1 MEPCR
6 KNITMKCRITRD
18 KKGMDKGMFPFYYL
32 HLEKEDE
39 KRVFLLAARRR
50 KKSTTANY
58 LISTDP
64 TDLSRNGNSFMA
76 KVRSNAL
83 GTMFTVFDN
92 GDNPKKAAVVGDG
105 IRQELAAI
113 IYGPRKMTII
123 IPGLYE
129 NAGRKEL
136 RPISEKDSI
145 LERYKSHRMEEMII
159 LNNKQPQWNEDTQSY
174 VLNFHGRVTQASV
187 KNFQIVHHLNRKG
200 LCEFEVSNLSPDF
213 KGGHAIWANQ
223 QRDLHNGLSLPAVAD
238 SSVRNCNEFVSWQI
252 GVRVIEIAVNDK
264 HLLIRQES
272 DLPLPAEVEEIF
284 VQVHTPS
291 QTIRDIYE
299 HRNHST
305 HKRIWDESFSDE
317 AAQSSAWFSSIELC
331 DRLLSDRSQ
340 RTKFDQLVT
349 RRFDAVV
356 LDDLYNPCGLLHTG
370 LQRSIFIYW
379 SMTGMRTE
387 SAWSHHSPS
396 PPSYIPVPGTG
407 FTDELDFWERTTN
420 LAAYL
425 RALYVHQHV
434 VLRRID
440 SLAEKHFPGK
450 LTEAFYMERNA
461 SINFVNHPPI
471 FDFARPYM
479 PRVNFVGG
487 LHCRKPQPLP
497 KDLESFVKK
506 ANNNDGFVVISSGRS
521 QQWKYAPEDVTTNL
535 LAAIAE
541 KPNIQF
547 IWQYDGKKLKSTPDN
562 LFVQSW
568 LPLQDLLGHEKC
580 KAHVSNGGLNSVIE
594 SMWHGKYRPKWN
606 QFISAINRVYVQHYK
621 DEALI
626 FQVGKD

>member
-1 MEPCR
+1 MFGLLILMCGYVTTSMAADVLLMPSSLFPVHR
-6 KNITMKCRITRD
+6 QTMI
-18 KKGMDKGMFPFYYL
+18 P
-32 HLEKEDE
+32 
-39 KRVFLLAARRR
+39 LA
-50 KKSTTANY
+50 
-58 LISTDP
+58 
-64 TDLSRNGNSFMA
+64 
-76 KVRSNAL
+76 
-83 GTMFTVFDN
+83 
-92 GDNPKKAAVVGDG
+92 
-105 IRQELAAI
+105 
-113 IYGPRKMTII
+113 
-123 IPGLYE
+123 
-129 NAGRKEL
+129 KEL
-136 RPISEKDSI
+136 I
-145 LERYKSHRMEEMII
+145 
-159 LNNKQPQWNEDTQSY
+159 
-174 VLNFHGRVTQASV
+174 GRGHKVTW
-187 KNFQIVHHLNRKG
+187 FEYGLRK
-200 LCEFEVSNLSPDF
+200 
-213 KGGHAIWANQ
+213 
-223 QRDLHNGLSLPAVAD
+223 
-238 SSVRNCNEFVSWQI
+238 
-252 GVRVIEIAVNDK
+252 
-264 HLLIRQES
+264 S
-272 DLPLPAEVEEIF
+272 DLPLPSEVEEIF
-284 VQVHTPS
+284 VRVQTPS

-305 HKRIWDESFSDE
+305 HKRIWDDNFSDE

-340 RTKFDQLVT
+340 RTQFDQLVT

-487 LHCRKPQPLP
+487 LHCQKPQPLP
-497 KDLESFVKK
+497 K
-506 ANNNDGFVVISSGRS
+506 
-521 QQWKYAPEDVTTNL
+521 TNL
-535 LAAIAE
+535 LAAIAA

-562 LFVQSW
+562 LLIQSW

-594 SMWHGKYRPKWN
+594 SMWHGVPVVGWPLTASGYDNLLRVTARHAGIMLEHKRPTKN

-626 FQVGKD
+626 FQDMLIDTPFTELNHAAFWVEFIVRHQEVPHARSGADDLNILSYETIISMSVFPCGRNCVHY